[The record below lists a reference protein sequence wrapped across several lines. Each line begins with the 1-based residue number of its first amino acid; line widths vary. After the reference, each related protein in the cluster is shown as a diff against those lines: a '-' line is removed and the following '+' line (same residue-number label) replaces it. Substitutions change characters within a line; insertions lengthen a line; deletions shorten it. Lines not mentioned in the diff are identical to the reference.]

1 MIRVEMLATGD
12 EVLHG
17 QIVDTNAAWLAELL
31 FQQGLPMT
39 SRQTVGDD
47 LNELVTVLTE
57 RSKIADVLIVNGGLG
72 PTSDDLSSLAAAK
85 AAGVG
90 LVMHEEWLAKME
102 AFFAGRGRKMA
113 ASNRKQAEIPEGAE
127 MLDNPVG
134 TACGFAMKLN
144 RCWIFFTPGVP
155 SEYKVMVE
163 QQILPRLKARF
174 SLPKP
179 PVCLRMT
186 TFGRGESDLASEIEP
201 LPLPEGVVMGYR
213 ASMPI
218 IELKLNG
225 PAAKLPEM
233 EQFWQQVRDIAGESV
248 IFEGTEGL
256 PAQLSRRLQEKNS
269 RLAVSEQFTA
279 GLLQWQLASARAPLA
294 AGNVLPTREENLT
307 ELLAR
312 ARQLAEADNAELALV
327 VGGEKDNHLG
337 FALYTPQGSWAQKVK
352 FNNNRHGLKARQDV
366 VAMMALN
373 MLRRWFNGLEVST
386 GHGWIDV
393 VETQHLK

>member
-17 QIVDTNAAWLAELL
+17 QIVDSNAAWLAEVL
-31 FQQGLPMT
+31 FQNGLPMT

-47 LNELVTVLTE
+47 INELVTVLTE
-57 RSKIADVLIVNGGLG
+57 RSKVADVLIVNGGLG
-72 PTSDDLSSLAAAK
+72 PTSDDLSAQAAAK
-85 AAGVG
+85 AAGVP
-90 LVMHEEWLAKME
+90 LVMQEAWLAKME

-113 ASNRKQAEIPEGAE
+113 DSNRKQAEIPAGAE

-134 TACGFAMKLN
+134 TACGFAMQLN

-174 SLPKP
+174 SLPAP

-225 PAAKLPEM
+225 PASKLAEM
-233 EQFWQQVRDIAGESV
+233 EQFWQQVRDIVGESV
-248 IFEGTEGL
+248 IFEGTEIL
-256 PAQLSRRLQEKNS
+256 PEQVSRRLKEQNL

-279 GLLQWQLASARAPLA
+279 GLLQWQLASAAAPLA
-294 AGNVLPTREENLT
+294 AGNVLPARSETLSEIVARGSQ
-307 ELLAR
+307 LAR
-312 ARQLAEADNAELALV
+312 DTGADLVLV
-327 VGGEKDNHLG
+327 VGGMEEGILA
-337 FALYTPQGSWAQKVK
+337 FALHTPEGSWGQTVK
-352 FNNNRHGLKARQDV
+352 FNVNRHGLKARQDV
-366 VAMMALN
+366 AAMMALN
-373 MLRRWFNGLEVST
+373 MLRRWMNGMEVTT

-393 VETQHLK
+393 VGTLKA